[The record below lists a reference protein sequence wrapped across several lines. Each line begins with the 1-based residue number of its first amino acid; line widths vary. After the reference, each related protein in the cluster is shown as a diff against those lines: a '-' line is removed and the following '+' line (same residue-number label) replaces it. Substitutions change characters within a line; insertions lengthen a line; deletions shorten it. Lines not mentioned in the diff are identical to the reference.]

1 MKLCARL
8 VNRQEGASGTA
19 AQRPHSPDADLV
31 RDPIA
36 LVLFP
41 RAEAWASAVCAGRTY
56 YFIGEATRAAFA
68 IQNRLLGL

>member
-1 MKLCARL
+1 MSNCTRFVTRL
-8 VNRQEGASGTA
+8 NNVVDAGEPHRA
-19 AQRPHSPDADLV
+19 AAEVDV
-31 RDPIA
+31 VKDPVA

-41 RAEAWASAVCAGRTY
+41 RAEAWASTECGGRTY